1 MTIPRRPLLPLIV
14 PRNNRL
20 PHGAGL
26 WWPLHGSFV
35 CMPDTPALTETVVAG
50 SANASKWSADALMY
64 ALPADNGGATNSVGL
79 LALHDDDAGASTLDQ
94 VLTLN
99 GAAVGTQVLIACT
112 AWWVNQQTTAGYF
125 WAYGQNTVASLYG
138 LSLTT
143 GDKPSFL
150 YRGPDAGAA
159 TTLADGSGLTLTG
172 TALESFTRS
181 ADVHIVTSLHVTSS
195 TTAEVEIRCGNGTS
209 SAAYT
214 GTLTS
219 TTSLPGQNSRSAA
232 NHVGLG
238 VGCKPVAGPTC
249 DNFLGNG
256 AAPANSARIGNVCAR
271 RFSSYDSGRAL
282 QAVTDLLARPDDYPD
297 SWLE

>member
-1 MTIPRRPLLPLIV
+1 MSIPRNPLFPLVV
-14 PRNNRL
+14 PRHNRL

-35 CMPDTPALTETVVAG
+35 GMPDTPSATEIVVAG

-64 ALPADNGGATNSVGL
+64 AFPADNGGATNRVGL
-79 LALHDDDAGASTLDQ
+79 VALHDDDAGASTLDQ

-112 AWWVNQQTTAGYF
+112 AWWVDQQTTSGYF
-125 WAYGQNTVASLYG
+125 WGYGQNTVSSLYG

-143 GDKPSFL
+143 GDKPSFV
-150 YRGPDAGAA
+150 YRGPDEGAA
-159 TTLADGSGLTLTG
+159 TTLTDGGGLTLTG
-172 TALESFTRS
+172 SALESFTRS
-181 ADVHIVTSLHVTSS
+181 ADVHIVTSLRVTSS
-195 TTAEVEIRCGNGTS
+195 TTADVEIRCGNGTS

-219 TTSLPGQNSRSAA
+219 TTSLPGQNTRTAA

-238 VGCKPVAGPTC
+238 LGCRPVAGPSA
-249 DNFLGNG
+249 DSFLGKG
-256 AAPANSARIGNVCAR
+256 ASPSNSARIGNVCAR
-271 RFSSYDSGRAL
+271 RFTSYDSGRAL
-282 QAVTDLLARPDDYPD
+282 QAVVDLLARPDDYPA
-297 SWLE
+297 SWLA